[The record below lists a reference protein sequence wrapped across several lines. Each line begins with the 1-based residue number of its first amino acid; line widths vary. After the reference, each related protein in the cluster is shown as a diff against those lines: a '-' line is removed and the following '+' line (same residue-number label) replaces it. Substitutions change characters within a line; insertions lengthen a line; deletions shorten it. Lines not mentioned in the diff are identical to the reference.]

1 MAMRSND
8 SGQLSAD
15 DGARTAPQE
24 SRPRRRRWLRGRGAP
39 LPKGVRGHAI
49 KDGRR
54 AARAGEYDA
63 WSFPHD
69 IRLGYLRRLTHERDR
84 EIWTD
89 RSRSEPR
96 LRSVLRRLQEARQ
109 RSRTNAVAAA
119 GAVEV
124 TRSRRA
130 NARERARATLEGLD
144 TLTGLSYR
152 HMGEAWPAEEHIE
165 AADAPAAQP
174 EDDGPQADTNA
185 DVDDADLDDA
195 DVDGAEQPEHPEAQ
209 TERAEPAATPGDTDP
224 EETPADNGSQ
234 DDADARDDRSS
245 RRVRWLGPL
254 SGRVSPLVP
263 TWLKIG
269 LLVLLIAV
277 EVPIYYKIFA
287 PFNSHDP
294 TLTSMFTAPIAVG
307 MVLAPH
313 LVGKLYRNRLQ
324 LPRERAI
331 PYLTIV
337 VMLLWFAAAC
347 LLGWLRQQV
356 LLAAKP
362 QFAPGTRIVVS
373 QLNNYHVSWWTM
385 TGVFACVLLLSGMIA
400 FILGFADSHPAVAAY
415 QAAQAESDQADEAYL
430 EAVRVHE
437 AAEQA
442 SNEPDDEMLRS
453 HRREASYRRAALWS
467 EYQAAQ
473 LAYLDSVAVEMGDPA
488 VTQAIN
494 AAFHHDGP
502 PPATDQPPA
511 GDDEQPPQSDAA

>member
-1 MAMRSND
+1 M
-8 SGQLSAD
+8 
-15 DGARTAPQE
+15 
-24 SRPRRRRWLRGRGAP
+24 
-39 LPKGVRGHAI
+39 
-49 KDGRR
+49 DGRR
-54 AARAGEYDA
+54 AARAGQYDA
-63 WSFPHD
+63 WSFPQD
-69 IRLGYLRRLTHERDR
+69 IRLGYLRRLAHERDR
-84 EIWTD
+84 EIWID

-96 LRSVLRRLQEARQ
+96 WRSVLRRLQQARQ
-109 RSRTNAVAAA
+109 RNRTNAVAAA

-124 TRSRRA
+124 ARTRRA
-130 NARERARATLEGLD
+130 DARARARATLEGLD

-152 HMGEAWPAEEHIE
+152 HIGEAWPAEEHIE
-165 AADAPAAQP
+165 AAGAPAQP
-174 EDDGPQADTNA
+174 DDGDTYT
-185 DVDDADLDDA
+185 DVDDAELDSADFDGADA
-195 DVDGAEQPEHPEAQ
+195 HGTGAEQPE
-209 TERAEPAATPGDTDP
+209 RAEPTATPGDTDP
-224 EETPADNGSQ
+224 GETPGDTGPQ

-269 LLVLLIAV
+269 LLILLIAV

-362 QFAPGTRIVVS
+362 QFAPGTSIVVS

-400 FILGFADSHPAVAAY
+400 FILGLGDSHPAVAAY
-415 QAAQAESDQADEAYL
+415 QAAQAESEQADEAYL
-430 EAVRVHE
+430 EAVRAHE
-437 AAEQA
+437 AALQA
-442 SNEPDDEMLRS
+442 GHEPEDEMLRS
-453 HRREASYRRAALWS
+453 HQREASYRQVALWS

-473 LAYLDSVAVEMGDPA
+473 LAYLDSMAVEMGDPA

-494 AAFHHDGP
+494 AAFHDEGQ

-511 GDDEQPPQSDAA
+511 GDDEQPLRSDAA